1 MGSEEIRIFAE
12 RGELLDFM
20 VKSWVAI
27 MRSAILEKGFF
38 SAALSGGK
46 TPRDFFLRL
55 SLLEDKKYWEN
66 THIFLADE
74 RCVPL
79 DSPDSN
85 YALIRSSLPGRV
97 PIPPENIHP
106 VPVDP
111 DNPAASAKKYDEEL
125 RYFFRLQTGAIP
137 EFDFIHLGMGEDG
150 HTASLFPGNTA
161 VNETGLLCAPVLLDG
176 TKHNRVTL
184 TLPVINNAANVFILV
199 TGGAKAAVVRRVV
212 AKRDQSLPAALV
224 KPKGRLFY
232 VLDAA
237 ASSELKDL

>member
-1 MGSEEIRIFAE
+1 MGTGEVRIFAE

-27 MRSAILEKGFF
+27 MCRAIAEKGFF
-38 SAALSGGK
+38 SAALSGGR

-55 SLLEDKKYWEN
+55 SLLEDKAYWEN

-85 YALIRSSLPGRV
+85 YGLIRSSLPGRV
-97 PIPPENIHP
+97 PIPSENFHP

-111 DNPAASAKKYDEEL
+111 DDPAASARKYDEEL
-125 RYFFRLQTGAIP
+125 RYFFRLQTGTIP

-150 HTASLFPGNTA
+150 HTASLFPGSTA
-161 VNETGLLCAPVLLDG
+161 VNETRLLCVPVLLDG
-176 TKHNRVTL
+176 NKHNRVTL
-184 TLPVINNAANVFILV
+184 TLPLINNAANVFMLV
-199 TGGAKAAVVRRVV
+199 TGNGKAAVVRRVV
-212 AKRDQSLPAALV
+212 EERDQSLPAALV
-224 KPKGRLFY
+224 RPKGRLFY

-237 ASSELKDL
+237 ASLELKDL

>member
-1 MGSEEIRIFAE
+1 MGTGEVRIFAE

-27 MRSAILEKGFF
+27 MCRAIAEKGFF
-38 SAALSGGK
+38 SAALSGGR

-55 SLLEDKKYWEN
+55 SLLEDRTYWEN

-85 YALIRSSLPGRV
+85 YGLIRSSLPGRV
-97 PIPPENIHP
+97 PIPSENFHP

-111 DNPAASAKKYDEEL
+111 DDPAASARKYDEEL
-125 RYFFRLQTGAIP
+125 RYFFRLQTETIP
-137 EFDFIHLGMGEDG
+137 EFDFLHLGMGEDG
-150 HTASLFPGNTA
+150 HTASLFPGSTA
-161 VNETGLLCAPVLLDG
+161 VSETRLLCVPVLLDG
-176 TKHNRVTL
+176 NKHNRVTL
-184 TLPVINNAANVFILV
+184 TLPLINNAANVFMLV
-199 TGGAKAAVVRRVV
+199 TGNAKAAVVRRVV
-212 AKRDQSLPAALV
+212 EERDQSLPAALV
-224 KPKGRLFY
+224 RPKGRFFY

-237 ASSELKDL
+237 ASL

>member
-1 MGSEEIRIFAE
+1 MGSAEVRIFAE
-12 RGELLDFM
+12 RGILLDFM
-20 VKSWVAI
+20 VKRWVAI
-27 MRSAILEKGFF
+27 MGDAIAGKGFF
-38 SAALSGGK
+38 SAALSGGR

-55 SLLEDKKYWEN
+55 SLLEDKAYWEN

-85 YALIRSSLPGRV
+85 YGLIRSSLPGRV
-97 PIPPENIHP
+97 PIPAENIHP

-111 DNPAASAKKYDEEL
+111 DDPAASARKYDEEL

-137 EFDFIHLGMGEDG
+137 EFDFIHLGMGADG
-150 HTASLFPGNTA
+150 HTASLFPGSSA
-161 VNETGLLCAPVLLDG
+161 VRETGRLCAPVLLDG
-176 TKHNRVTL
+176 NRHNRVTL

-199 TGGAKAAVVRRVV
+199 TGNAKAAVVRRVV
-212 AKRDQSLPAALV
+212 EERDQSLPAALV
-224 KPKGRLFY
+224 QPKGRLFY

-237 ASSELKDL
+237 ASSELKDC